1 MTKEIQLSWTF
12 CTWLRGVLSK
22 YDDESLLLFAL
33 VSICCL
39 CLLLSF
45 SDSNGPSEWKIVE
58 RTNDTLFLTLFLL
71 FLSILARKIRRAY
84 FRDFYASSYLYVCA
98 QKPHKITHFHKDNVT
113 WKNSQKWL
121 DGIYERFSSILTL
134 CNFKHCARFSLGSF
148 HIFLD
153 MHRQPKSSAVHVLY
167 SRIVYEKG
175 RFGWMLKHL
184 AATAHFHKRVRAS
197 LFPTRL
203 HAPYRQ
209 HRPYDAIERSLIS
222 LGLK

>member
-1 MTKEIQLSWTF
+1 MIFKHSARVWIGARKSKRDLWIIGLVPKLYCCSMTKEIQLSWTF

-71 FLSILARKIRRAY
+71 FLSILARKIRRAS
-84 FRDFYASSYLYVCA
+84 FRDFYASFYLYVCA
-98 QKPHKITHFHKDNVT
+98 QRPHKISHFHKDNVT

-121 DGIYERFSSILTL
+121 DGIYKRFSSILTL
-134 CNFKHCARFSLGSF
+134 VISNTVLV
-148 HIFLD
+148 FLWVAFTFFWICTAS
-153 MHRQPKSSAVHVLY
+153 QKAVLY
-167 SRIVYEKG
+167 MYSTVELCMR
-175 RFGWMLKHL
+175 
-184 AATAHFHKRVRAS
+184 RAV
-197 LFPTRL
+197 L
-203 HAPYRQ
+203 
-209 HRPYDAIERSLIS
+209 D
-222 LGLK
+222 GC